1 MASSTDRA
9 NAQKSWPDAEKTCRN
24 LCMDLVSLE
33 SPGETE
39 FVASMIPSGERFRD
53 FILKVSEIF

>member
-9 NAQKSWPDAEKTCRN
+9 NAQKSWPEAEKTCRS

-33 SPGETE
+33 LPGETE
-39 FVASMIPSGERFRD
+39 FIASLISSGERFRD
-53 FILKVSEIF
+53 LF